1 MRRTMDEKGEYAMAK
16 FVKRP
21 YNDFIHGG
29 NGDQVEFFTL
39 EEAKTVILNVGDCS
53 VLVKDISGKADGRF
67 TGIVW
72 GFEPPAMKL
81 GDLKINDRVTFAE
94 DEVFSAR
101 RQD

>member
-1 MRRTMDEKGEYAMAK
+1 MAK

-21 YNDFIHGG
+21 YKDFIHGG
-29 NGDQVEFFTL
+29 NGSEVEFFTL
-39 EEAKTVILNVGDCS
+39 EEAKTIILNVGDCS
-53 VLVKDISGKADGRF
+53 VLVKDISPKADGTF

-81 GDLKINDRVTFAE
+81 GDLKINDSVTFTE

-101 RQD
+101 RED

>member
-1 MRRTMDEKGEYAMAK
+1 MAK

-29 NGDQVEFFTL
+29 NGSQVEFFTL
-39 EEAKTVILNVGDCS
+39 EKAKTVILHVVDCS
-53 VLVKDISGKADGRF
+53 VLVKDISRKADGTF

-72 GFEPPAMKL
+72 GFEPPAMVL
-81 GDLKINDRVTFAE
+81 RDLKINDSVTFTE

-101 RQD
+101 KQD